1 MFNLNKLYRLDATQI
16 LELQH
21 QLAEKDELLTET
33 RLEALSSAAQLQAL
47 RETVSRLRSELQG
60 IKRGMLQSCQYFTLK
75 SIIVIIVHNVLMV
88 TCDILSSR

>member
-75 SIIVIIVHNVLMV
+75 SILLYIMY
-88 TCDILSSR
+88 

>member
-47 RETVSRLRSELQG
+47 RETVSKLRSELQG
-60 IKRGMLQSCQYFTLK
+60 IKRGMFQSCQYYILISISYNTT
-75 SIIVIIVHNVLMV
+75 SIIAV
-88 TCDILSSR
+88 

>member
-1 MFNLNKLYRLDATQI
+1 MRNLNKLYRLDATQI

-60 IKRGMLQSCQYFTLK
+60 FKRGMLQSCQYFNLI
-75 SIIVIIVHNVLMV
+75 SI
-88 TCDILSSR
+88 S

>member
-1 MFNLNKLYRLDATQI
+1 MTKLYRLDATQV

-47 RETVSRLRSELQG
+47 RETVSKLRSELQG
-60 IKRGMLQSCQYFTLK
+60 IKRGMFQSCQNFTLI
-75 SIIVIIVHNVLMV
+75 SIIIVNNVLMV
-88 TCDILSSR
+88 MCDMLSSR

>member
-1 MFNLNKLYRLDATQI
+1 MFNFNTLCRLDATQI

-47 RETVSRLRSELQG
+47 RETVSKLRSELQG
-60 IKRGMLQSCQYFTLK
+60 IKRGMLQSCQYFTLI
-75 SIIVIIVHNVLMV
+75 SI
-88 TCDILSSR
+88 S

>member
-1 MFNLNKLYRLDATQI
+1 MLNLNKLYRLDATQI

-47 RETVSRLRSELQG
+47 RETVSKLRSELQG
-60 IKRGMLQSCQYFTLK
+60 IKRGIIQSCQNFTL
-75 SIIVIIVHNVLMV
+75 IIIIHNVLMV
-88 TCDILSSR
+88 TCDMLSSR

>member
-1 MFNLNKLYRLDATQI
+1 MNKLYRLDATQI

>member
-1 MFNLNKLYRLDATQI
+1 MFNLNTLYRLDATQI

-60 IKRGMLQSCQYFTLK
+60 FKRGMLQSCQYFNLI
-75 SIIVIIVHNVLMV
+75 SI
-88 TCDILSSR
+88 S

>member
-75 SIIVIIVHNVLMV
+75 SINSHYF
-88 TCDILSSR
+88 T

>member
-1 MFNLNKLYRLDATQI
+1 MFTLNTLYRLDATQI

-60 IKRGMLQSCQYFTLK
+60 IKRGMLQSCKYFALV
-75 SIIVIIVHNVLMV
+75 SIIFVHNVLVV
-88 TCDILSSR
+88 TYDMLFSR

>member
-60 IKRGMLQSCQYFTLK
+60 FKRGMLQSCQYFNLI
-75 SIIVIIVHNVLMV
+75 SI
-88 TCDILSSR
+88 S

>member
-1 MFNLNKLYRLDATQI
+1 MFNLNTLYRLDATQI
-16 LELQH
+16 LELQN

-60 IKRGMLQSCQYFTLK
+60 IKRGMVQSCQ
-75 SIIVIIVHNVLMV
+75 
-88 TCDILSSR
+88 

>member
-47 RETVSRLRSELQG
+47 RETVSKLRSELQG
-60 IKRGMLQSCQYFTLK
+60 IKRGMFQPCQYLTLI
-75 SIIVIIVHNVLMV
+75 SI
-88 TCDILSSR
+88 S

>member
-1 MFNLNKLYRLDATQI
+1 MNKLYRLDATQI

-47 RETVSRLRSELQG
+47 RETVSKLRSELQG
-60 IKRGMLQSCQYFTLK
+60 IKRGMFQSRQYFTLI
-75 SIIVIIVHNVLMV
+75 SILIIVHNVLML
-88 TCDILSSR
+88 TCDMSFSR

>member
-1 MFNLNKLYRLDATQI
+1 MFNFNTLCRLDATQI

-60 IKRGMLQSCQYFTLK
+60 FKRGMLQSCQYFNLI
-75 SIIVIIVHNVLMV
+75 SI
-88 TCDILSSR
+88 S

>member
-1 MFNLNKLYRLDATQI
+1 MFNLNKLYRLDATQV
-16 LELQH
+16 LDLQH

-60 IKRGMLQSCQYFTLK
+60 IKRGMAQSWQYSTL
-75 SIIVIIVHNVLMV
+75 IINLHIVLML
-88 TCDILSSR
+88 TCDMLFSR

>member
-1 MFNLNKLYRLDATQI
+1 MTKLYRLDATQV

-47 RETVSRLRSELQG
+47 RETVSKLRSELQG
-60 IKRGMLQSCQYFTLK
+60 IKRG
-75 SIIVIIVHNVLMV
+75 IIK
-88 TCDILSSR
+88 TSP

>member
-1 MFNLNKLYRLDATQI
+1 MTKLYRLDATQV

-47 RETVSRLRSELQG
+47 RETVSKLRSELQG
-60 IKRGMLQSCQYFTLK
+60 IKRGMF
-75 SIIVIIVHNVLMV
+75 
-88 TCDILSSR
+88 

>member
-60 IKRGMLQSCQYFTLK
+60 IKRGMLQLCQYFTLK
-75 SIIVIIVHNVLMV
+75 SILLYIMY
-88 TCDILSSR
+88 

>member
-1 MFNLNKLYRLDATQI
+1 MFNLNKFYRLDATQI

-75 SIIVIIVHNVLMV
+75 SILLYIMY
-88 TCDILSSR
+88 

>member
-75 SIIVIIVHNVLMV
+75 SISYYC
-88 TCDILSSR
+88 T

>member
-47 RETVSRLRSELQG
+47 RETVSRLRSELIG

-75 SIIVIIVHNVLMV
+75 SI
-88 TCDILSSR
+88 S